1 VEPDVKPFA
10 LFGQAR
16 YIGGG
21 AWDPSTLPTDLPQKH
36 IGDRTPFDTR
46 ISCLSPDAGTWQT
59 YLAVANVFNTPIDPY
74 QSTGLS
80 GVADVDSIGRTFRP
94 GVRFTC

>member
-1 VEPDVKPFA
+1 
-10 LFGQAR
+10 
-16 YIGGG
+16 
-21 AWDPSTLPTDLPQKH
+21 
-36 IGDRTPFDTR
+36 
-46 ISCLSPDAGTWQT
+46 
-59 YLAVANVFNTPIDPY
+59 VFNTPIDPY